1 MFVTKQYAAYGN
13 LNVLARAR
21 ESRAV
26 PVAVEV
32 LPMSNREQMTSA
44 MDPPTLAPSPPMS
57 LSDPLDLE
65 PGTIGPRAL
74 TKQDI
79 EKISDEMQKLAADRD
94 TLTRQRLSWSDRNAC
109 RRRGRA

>member
-1 MFVTKQYAAYGN
+1 
-13 LNVLARAR
+13 
-21 ESRAV
+21 
-26 PVAVEV
+26 
-32 LPMSNREQMTSA
+32 

-94 TLTRQRLSWSDRNAC
+94 TLTRQRLSWSDRNVC
-109 RRRGRA
+109 DL

>member
-1 MFVTKQYAAYGN
+1 MCS
-13 LNVLARAR
+13 R